1 MIEVPAKIWR
11 PKVVSRYR
19 IPEYYGEDIDSILD
33 YGQYGKCLYRTK
45 LSWDEGATRDDK
57 IIFDDELHSAELKK
71 DLTFG
76 ENVDLHTRGIVTA
89 IIKSIGIAL

>member
-33 YGQYGKCLYRTK
+33 YSQYGKCLYRTK

-57 IIFDDELHSAELKK
+57 LCLIMNYILQ
-71 DLTFG
+71 
-76 ENVDLHTRGIVTA
+76 N
-89 IIKSIGIAL
+89 